1 MTRPP
6 LKDVGASVRKRLTD
20 TARQRDENA
29 QLLMLRFAIE
39 RLIFRLSQSVYRD
52 QFILKGAML
61 FSLWAPVPYR
71 STGDLDLLGQG
82 DPTPARI
89 AAIFKTLCGLTV
101 QDDGVVY
108 DGESVRAEST
118 REDEDYRG
126 VRVTLTATLAKARL
140 ALQIDIGFGDAV
152 TPAAIEVVYPSLL
165 DFQPARMKA
174 YPPETV
180 IAEKL
185 EAMVTRGIGNSRMKD
200 FFDIWVLAKTFSF
213 EGGALAAAVAATFD
227 RRQTALPEDTP
238 VALTDAFAA
247 DANKQAQW
255 RGFLQRTQLAMA
267 PDPLPELTAFIAS
280 FLLPL
285 LRTDAVAVMKNRH
298 WPAGGPW
305 GDSA

>member
-39 RLIFRLSQSVYRD
+39 RLIFRLSQSVYRE

-82 DPTPARI
+82 YPTPARI
-89 AAIFKTLCGLTV
+89 AAIFKTLCDLTV

-126 VRVTLTATLAKARL
+126 VRVTLTATLAKPVWRCKS
-140 ALQIDIGFGDAV
+140 I
-152 TPAAIEVVYPSLL
+152 S
-165 DFQPARMKA
+165 
-174 YPPETV
+174 
-180 IAEKL
+180 
-185 EAMVTRGIGNSRMKD
+185 
-200 FFDIWVLAKTFSF
+200 
-213 EGGALAAAVAATFD
+213 ALATPLHRPPSRSSILPCSTSNRPASKPI
-227 RRQTALPEDTP
+227 RRKP
-238 VALTDAFAA
+238 
-247 DANKQAQW
+247 
-255 RGFLQRTQLAMA
+255 
-267 PDPLPELTAFIAS
+267 
-280 FLLPL
+280 
-285 LRTDAVAVMKNRH
+285 
-298 WPAGGPW
+298 
-305 GDSA
+305 